1 MAGGEV
7 VSNVFPS
14 AGVEGGVSPIRRR
27 QRVLLWVLVAA
38 AVVATLVLARVAGT
52 VFFAITVAYVLFP
65 IRQALVDRGRSRRIA
80 AATSTV
86 VALLAGLAAVV
97 PIFGALYVRRRDF
110 IMFVQGLPAELPVS
124 VFGFDY
130 VIDVSQVVT
139 LVQSSVTSLAV
150 ETAAAAPVI
159 GLKAALFVFLVYALL
174 LRPHDVRVAVFE
186 LVPPPYQS
194 VTLDFHERIRS
205 TLNAIYVLQAATAFA
220 TFIIAYVVFAALGY
234 GSPLVLA
241 VLAGVLQFI
250 PILGPSVIV
259 AMLAVYRLAVGDTTA
274 AILVA
279 TLGLVLIGFLPDA
292 LIRPRL
298 ASMTADMPASLYFVG
313 FIGGV
318 LTVGLVGFIAGPLA
332 VAVFVEAAEQLTE
345 EMGVEPTSED

>member
-1 MAGGEV
+1 
-7 VSNVFPS
+7 
-14 AGVEGGVSPIRRR
+14 
-27 QRVLLWVLVAA
+27 VLLGVFVATG
-38 AVVATLVLARVAGT
+38 VVATLVLARVVGT
-52 VFFAITVAYVLFP
+52 VFFAITVGYVLFP
-65 IRQALVDRGRSRRIA
+65 IRQRLVDQGRSRRLA
-80 AATSTV
+80 AAASTL
-86 VALLAGLAAVV
+86 VALLAGLAGVM
-97 PIFGALYVRRRDF
+97 PIVAALYVRRRDF
-110 IMFVQGLPAELPVS
+110 IRFVQGLPAELPVS
-124 VFGFDY
+124 AFGFEY
-130 VIDVSQVVT
+130 VVDVSQVVG

-150 ETAAAAPVI
+150 DLAAAAPVI
-159 GLKAALFVFLVYALL
+159 ALKAALFVFLVYALL
-174 LRPHDVRVAVFE
+174 LRPHDIRVAVME
-186 LVPPPYQS
+186 LVPPRYHD
-194 VTLDFHERIRS
+194 VTLEFHDRVRS

-220 TFIIAYVVFAALGY
+220 TFLIAYVVFSLLGY
-234 GSPLVLA
+234 GSPFVLA
-241 VLAGVLQFI
+241 VLAGILQFI

-259 AMLAVYRLAVGDTTA
+259 VMLAVYQLAIGDTAA